1 MSTCLEVNK
10 STFYSGC
17 SWQTSPAGIFHCSLD
32 SLEVVLL
39 RQEFCHFTSSS
50 YQKIFTKSAVS
61 DVSVSDTKR
70 LHHEESGESAPNTVP
85 WCSMAELWRVET
97 QDMQQWFWMSK
108 DAWRAMDMFH
118 CPVQIEDPLESLLSL
133 QSLYKS
139 SGKHCSWHS
148 LGEILAQ
155 QFCSPNLSYQWKP
168 YEKRF
173 NKNLEKSVDK
183 SSHWVIT
190 FELLPM
196 LLRSLVSRKGLS
208 NRINSVW
215 VDARPSCMSSPWW
228 RLGCRT
234 SDWSDRLITRGFET
248 PSCSWMKVSYWSW
261 HLEVLTSYNFI
272 EFKSQNCDLCSVM
285 KCVRAILSTATSG
298 LRLRRPHGILR

>member
-1 MSTCLEVNK
+1 
-10 STFYSGC
+10 
-17 SWQTSPAGIFHCSLD
+17 
-32 SLEVVLL
+32 
-39 RQEFCHFTSSS
+39 
-50 YQKIFTKSAVS
+50 
-61 DVSVSDTKR
+61 
-70 LHHEESGESAPNTVP
+70 
-85 WCSMAELWRVET
+85 
-97 QDMQQWFWMSK
+97 
-108 DAWRAMDMFH
+108 MDMFH

-168 YEKRF
+168 YEKWCK
-173 NKNLEKSVDK
+173 KNLDKSVDK

-248 PSCSWMKVSYWSW
+248 LSCSWMKVSYWSW

-272 EFKSQNCDLCSVM
+272 ESRSQNCNLCSVM
-285 KCVRAILSTATSG
+285 SWNVWELFSQLQLLVSVWGDDMAFCANSFLGKFTATRSEFG
-298 LRLRRPHGILR
+298 VRSSDAFHVHHDGHGYFGICRLRPAKLLFSESQFRRDHLWNRTGDK